1 MANSSGLNRTGV
13 LSRVTVAAITAGLLA
28 TTTAAVAAD
37 APVATPRAAEV
48 TSSAPA
54 GSAGSASAFGASDA
68 SAAAEVR
75 YLQGVSGDLLY
86 YYQPTG
92 EGGYASRKYANDTWG
107 GMKWAQQAD
116 NDRNGVADDLWGW
129 TKGGRLM
136 YVAGESA
143 STTLVDV
150 GGGWNMYDKL
160 LSPGQLGGGSA
171 ADILARDS
179 GGNLW
184 LYLGYS
190 NGKLTGRYKV
200 GPGWNAYTQIA
211 GVGDLSGDG
220 KTDIVA
226 RDRSGVLYLYKGTGD
241 YRSPF
246 ATRTRIGAGWGG
258 YNHLMGVGDITGDGR
273 ADLLARDTSG
283 RLYRYSGKGNA
294 SSPFAGRVLIGTS
307 GWNTYR
313 MMF

>member
-1 MANSSGLNRTGV
+1 
-13 LSRVTVAAITAGLLA
+13 
-28 TTTAAVAAD
+28 
-37 APVATPRAAEV
+37 
-48 TSSAPA
+48 
-54 GSAGSASAFGASDA
+54 
-68 SAAAEVR
+68 
-75 YLQGVSGDLLY
+75 
-86 YYQPTG
+86 
-92 EGGYASRKYANDTWG
+92 
-107 GMKWAQQAD
+107 MKWAQQAD
-116 NDRNGVADDLWGW
+116 NDGNGIADDLWGW
-129 TKGGRLM
+129 SKAGRLS
-136 YVAGESA
+136 YAAGESS
-143 STTLVDV
+143 STQLVDV
-150 GGGWNMYDKL
+150 GGGWNMYSKL

-179 GGNLW
+179 SGNLW
-184 LYLGYS
+184 LYLGYG

-200 GPGWNAYTQIA
+200 GPGWNSYSQIA

-226 RDRSGVLYLYKGTGD
+226 RDGSGVLYLYKGTGN

-246 ATRTRIGAGWGG
+246 ATRTKIGGGWGG

-283 RLYRYSGKGNA
+283 RLYRYSGKGIA
-294 SSPFAGRVLIGTS
+294 SSPFSGRVLIGTS